1 MPCISSHAV
10 AALLGLV
17 IGSIVGGVVYGLTE
31 IVWPAACSGV
41 AVAGMIYYVKTH
53 PCRHGAAAPAQPLYE
68 GTEEAPTVIT
78 VCPSAPPAPIIMDGS
93 PIIMDGSPIIM
104 DGSPIIMDEDPC

>member
-1 MPCISSHAV
+1 MPCTSSHAV
-10 AALLGLV
+10 AALLGLI
-17 IGSIVGGVVYGLTE
+17 IGSIVGGVVYGLTK

-41 AVAGMIYYVKTH
+41 AVAGMIYYAKIY
-53 PCRHGAAAPAQPLYE
+53 PCKRGGGGPAQPLYD

-78 VCPSAPPAPIIMDGS
+78 VCPSAPPAPV
-93 PIIMDGSPIIM
+93 IM